1 MGECPHL
8 AHLNAH
14 PTEAIRPVL
23 PSLDRSSADTTVPSA
38 TGLAA
43 GYDLTWILGAATD
56 QAAREETG
64 RSELTVASKTRT
76 VPSWSDVKA
85 RLAQFDR
92 AGLISLLGDLHDL
105 SRDNQAFLNSR
116 LGLGADPLA
125 PYKKTI
131 SRWIY
136 PDLWRN
142 QDISV
147 AKAKRA
153 IADYRKAIGLPD
165 GVAELS
171 VFYCEMAA
179 KLAAECGL
187 EDERFFVALV
197 RMFDQ
202 ALVAVL
208 ALADGQRK
216 PMLDRLNAV
225 RSLTEAIGWGVT
237 DAMNELW
244 AEHVNSD

>member
-1 MGECPHL
+1 M
-8 AHLNAH
+8 
-14 PTEAIRPVL
+14 
-23 PSLDRSSADTTVPSA
+23 
-38 TGLAA
+38 
-43 GYDLTWILGAATD
+43 
-56 QAAREETG
+56 
-64 RSELTVASKTRT
+64 ASKTRT

-92 AGLISLLGDLHDL
+92 TGLISLLGDLHDL
-105 SRDNQAFLNSR
+105 SRENQAFLNSR

-136 PDLWRN
+136 PDLSRN

-147 AKAKRA
+147 AKAKKA
-153 IADYRKAIGLPD
+153 IADYRKAIGLPE
-165 GVAELS
+165 GVSELS

-187 EDERFFVALV
+187 EDERFFMALV
-197 RMFDQ
+197 RMFDR

-208 ALADGQRK
+208 ALAHMQRN
-216 PMLDRLNAV
+216 PMLDRLDAV
-225 RSLTEAIGWGVT
+225 RLLTDAIGWGVK
-237 DAMNELW
+237 DAMDELW
-244 AEHVNSD
+244 IEHGDID

>member
-1 MGECPHL
+1 MP
-8 AHLNAH
+8 N
-14 PTEAIRPVL
+14 
-23 PSLDRSSADTTVPSA
+23 A

-43 GYDLTWILGAATD
+43 GCDLTWILGAAND
-56 QAAREETG
+56 QAASKETG
-64 RSELTVASKTRT
+64 RSKLTVASKTRT

-85 RLAQFDR
+85 RFAQFDR

-105 SRDNQAFLNSR
+105 SGDNRAFLNSR

-125 PYKKTI
+125 PYTKTI

-136 PDLWRN
+136 PDLRRN

-147 AKAKRA
+147 AKAKKA
-153 IADYRKAIGLPD
+153 IANYRKAIVLPE

-171 VFYCEMAA
+171 VLYCEMAA
-179 KLAAECGL
+179 KLAAECGF
-187 EDERFFVALV
+187 EDERFFMALV

-208 ALADGQRK
+208 ALADSQRK
-216 PMLDRLNAV
+216 PMLDRLDAV
-225 RSLTEAIGWGVT
+225 RLLTDSIGWGVK

-244 AEHVNSD
+244 AEHVDSD